1 MRGLGSSQYS
11 PKNTGGPE
19 PLSPGFSLC
28 LGSVREQTDTLKMA
42 ASNLLAFSHRG
53 MMGGGPGARVR
64 TAHLQL

>member
-28 LGSVREQTDTLKMA
+28 LGSVREQTDTLQDGY
-42 ASNLLAFSHRG
+42 LLAFSHRE
-53 MMGGGPGARVR
+53 MMGGGPGTRVR